1 MIVSWSKNENHDNL
15 NQSLNYYDYH
25 IKHLVNNSIS
35 LDFNE
40 SYDSNEESNSF
51 LNDDSEFII
60 DICKEIDNQNSSETR
75 AISNDENDI
84 KVDIDKKEN
93 EINENRN
100 FLYEQKIAQ
109 EINFCFTKNHLYE
122 KKIIQL
128 FYLCQNRKLL
138 HEFLFNNII
147 TNIVNILNINKNFLE
162 NIFKFLTNEEINILI
177 NEILKHTQ
185 EIIINEN
192 GYISILFLISL
203 EKINIINSI
212 LYYILSNFLFY
223 CTNTFSSIIICK
235 ILSMGSYFTNINL
248 IPRIIENYNI
258 ISQYQNGIKIIK
270 NAEKYFKY
278 NI

>member
-1 MIVSWSKNENHDNL
+1 M
-15 NQSLNYYDYH
+15 
-25 IKHLVNNSIS
+25 
-35 LDFNE
+35 
-40 SYDSNEESNSF
+40 
-51 LNDDSEFII
+51 
-60 DICKEIDNQNSSETR
+60 
-75 AISNDENDI
+75 
-84 KVDIDKKEN
+84 
-93 EINENRN
+93 
-100 FLYEQKIAQ
+100 
-109 EINFCFTKNHLYE
+109 
-122 KKIIQL
+122 
-128 FYLCQNRKLL
+128 
-138 HEFLFNNII
+138 
-147 TNIVNILNINKNFLE
+147 
-162 NIFKFLTNEEINILI
+162 TNEEINILI